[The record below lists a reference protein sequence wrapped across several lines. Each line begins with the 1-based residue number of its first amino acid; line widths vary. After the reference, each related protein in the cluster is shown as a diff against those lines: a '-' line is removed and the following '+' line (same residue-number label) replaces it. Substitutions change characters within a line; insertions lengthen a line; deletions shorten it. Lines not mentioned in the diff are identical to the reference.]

1 MPAMSTAT
9 AGEPN
14 RPLGGVGA
22 KHVHL
27 VEHVIAAAVAVGI
40 VGVALPGGGYGPQ
53 FRAGAAL
60 VVWWAV
66 GAGLVFGLWPR
77 ARAGAAAVVA
87 GAGLLALAVLTFLST
102 GWAGDAGRAFEEGV
116 RVAGYLGLFALV
128 VVASPAGSAR
138 AWLGGLTLG
147 LLAVTALALGSR
159 VQPSLF
165 PHQDLIELLPSVRTR
180 LSYPLNYWNALGALA
195 ALSAI
200 LLAWSGGHARTR
212 PVRALATGAVVVPGL
227 VLYLTSSRGGV
238 VALAA
243 GLVVLLAVGPARARL
258 AVSALVGGA
267 ATLILIAIANGR
279 ESFVDGLTDATDA
292 ASQGHEMLAATLLV
306 AAVTAAVRLVLDRPL
321 ERLRVPRPF
330 TIAVAC
336 ALAVAAVV
344 ALAAADTGHRID
356 EFKKPPA
363 APGPERGFVAR
374 HLSSAEGNGRYQ
386 FWKAGVDAF
395 RTEPLRGV
403 GAGGYEAWWTQH
415 GSLVYFIRNAHSQ
428 FVEVLA
434 ELGLLGLLATLA
446 FLIPGFLAAS
456 AARRGAAALDR
467 GTAAGGCLAGLA
479 CGVASMAID
488 WTWHLPGAFVPVVVL
503 AAVAAGP
510 ALGPGPAGRAPRFGL
525 GVGLLVVA
533 WVAAVASTLAF
544 VGESKL
550 GDSREATARGD
561 LTAAASDARE
571 AQAIEPWSGAASLQL
586 ALVRERRGDLP
597 GARRAIRMALDDDS
611 GDWRPWLVAIRLA
624 TKAGDIPD
632 ARRSLRRAR
641 MLNPRSPIFATLAP
655 PPPQP

>member
-1 MPAMSTAT
+1 MSTAT
-9 AGEPN
+9 VGGPDGPA
-14 RPLGGVGA
+14 GGVGA

-27 VEHVIAAAVAVGI
+27 VEHVIAAAVAVGV

-77 ARAGAAAVVA
+77 ARAGASAVVA
-87 GAGLLALAVLTFLST
+87 GAGLLALAVLTVLSM
-102 GWAGDAGRAFEEGV
+102 GWAGDGGRAFEEGV

-128 VVASPAGSAR
+128 IVASPAESAR
-138 AWLGGLTLG
+138 AWLAGVALG

-159 VQPSLF
+159 IQPSLF

-200 LLAWSGGHARTR
+200 LLAWLGAHGRTR
-212 PVRALATGAVVVPGL
+212 PVRALATGAIVVPGL

-238 VALAA
+238 VALGV

-258 AVSALVGGA
+258 AFGVLAGGA
-267 ATLILIAIANGR
+267 ATLLLIAIANGR
-279 ESFVDGLTDATDA
+279 ESFVDGQIRAADA

-306 AAVTAAVRLVLDRPL
+306 AAVAAVVRLVLDRPL
-321 ERLRVPRPF
+321 GRLRVSRPF
-330 TIAVAC
+330 TIAVVG
-336 ALAVAAVV
+336 ALAVAALV
-344 ALAAADTGHRID
+344 ALAAADPGHRID
-356 EFKKPPA
+356 EFKKPPV

-374 HLSSAEGNGRYQ
+374 HLASAEGNGRYQ
-386 FWKAGVDAF
+386 FWKTGVEAF
-395 RTEPLRGV
+395 RGEPLRGV

-415 GSLVYFIRNAHSQ
+415 GSLAYFIRNAHSE
-428 FVEVLA
+428 FVEV
-434 ELGLLGLLATLA
+434 LGLLGLLAMLA
-446 FLIPGFLAAS
+446 FLAPGFLAAS
-456 AARRGAAALDR
+456 VARRGAAALDR
-467 GTAAGGCLAGLA
+467 GALAGGCLAGLA

-503 AAVAAGP
+503 AAVATGP
-510 ALGPGPAGRAPRFGL
+510 ALRSGPPGRAPRFGL
-525 GVGLLVVA
+525 GVAVLVVA

-550 GDSREATARGD
+550 GDSRDAAARGD
-561 LTAAASDARE
+561 LAAAASDARE

-586 ALVRERRGDLP
+586 ALVREREGDLP

-611 GDWRPWLVAIRLA
+611 GDWRPWLVATRLA
-624 TKAGDIPD
+624 TKAGDVPD

-641 MLNPRSPIFATLAP
+641 ALNPRSTLFSAGAP
-655 PPPQP
+655 GAPQP